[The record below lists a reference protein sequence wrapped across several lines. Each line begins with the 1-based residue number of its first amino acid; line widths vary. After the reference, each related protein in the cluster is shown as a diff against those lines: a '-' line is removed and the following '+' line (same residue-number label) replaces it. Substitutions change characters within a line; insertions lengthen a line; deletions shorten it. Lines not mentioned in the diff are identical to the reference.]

1 MGKNINGKELGEGIS
16 QLKNG
21 RYTVRWSDRYGKRH
35 TKYAK
40 ELKEAKKILF
50 EGKYRTQ
57 TQYETGVNDRI
68 TLNEL
73 FDIYVEDNKNILKES
88 TLLTRRYV
96 YNKNVRETLGKF
108 KIGKINKQVM
118 RTYLRELE
126 KKEGYNPQ
134 NALSVLKPL
143 FAFAVAEEYM
153 LKNPTLKLTCANI
166 RVHKSKDENEKV
178 LTKEKQEVFV
188 NFLLESNYRCKY
200 AYLFLLGSGLRIGE
214 LLALKVE
221 DVDIDKGIITVNK
234 TLKREMHKDKLVDVV
249 GEPKSKSGNR
259 KVPLTELALTAYKEQ
274 LEMFK
279 ADKIKISEKDVL
291 FPFIDL
297 RTKKIKSKKAI
308 ENFRSISTWDIQFK
322 ELILKCKEV
331 HPDFPIITPHS
342 LRHTFATRC
351 FEGKVSAKATQTW
364 LGHASA
370 TMTQYYQHLTEENI
384 KPEIEKLSGVM
395 KMK

>member
-1 MGKNINGKELGEGIS
+1 MGRNINGKELGEGIS

-35 TKYAK
+35 TKYVK
-40 ELKEAKKILF
+40 DLKEAKKILF

-73 FDIYVEDNKNILKES
+73 FDIYVEDSKYTLRKS
-88 TLLTRRYV
+88 TLLTKESSYK
-96 YNKNVRETLGKF
+96 KNVRNFLGKLHL
-108 KIGKINKQVM
+108 KQINKQTI
-118 RTYLRELE
+118 RAYLSDLE
-126 KKEGYNPQ
+126 EKEGYNPR
-134 NALSVLKPL
+134 NALNVLKPL
-143 FAFAVAEEYM
+143 FSFAVAEEYM
-153 LKNPTLKLTCANI
+153 LKNPTLNLSCAEV
-166 RVHKSKDENEKV
+166 RVRKSKGENDKF
-178 LTKEKQEVFV
+178 LTRKQQKVFV
-188 NFLLESNYRCKY
+188 DFLLTSEYKCKY

-221 DVDIDKGIITVNK
+221 DIDVDKGIITVDK
-234 TLKREMHKDKLVDVV
+234 TLKRERQGKKKVLVV
-249 GEPKSKSGNR
+249 GETKSKSGIRNI
-259 KVPLTELALTAYKEQ
+259 PLTELSFKAYSEQ
-274 LEMFK
+274 LKMLEK
-279 ADKIKISEKDVL
+279 DKITLSGEDIL

-297 RTKKIKSKKAI
+297 RAKKIKNKKALCKYTPI
-308 ENFRSISTWDIQFK
+308 GTWDTQFK
-322 ELILKCKEV
+322 ELVLKCKEV
-331 HPDFPIITPHS
+331 HPDFPMITPHS

-395 KMK
+395 KV